1 MNGVDIL
8 AMEEIVTE
16 TTCNWWLAGLIYLTI
31 AIVCAVIG
39 FFIGNDCKVFDIL
52 LGFLVGCLV
61 GLPIWLSVY
70 VVTNTPVA
78 YENQY
83 KVTVTDEVSMNEFME
98 KYEII
103 EQDGKIYTVR
113 ERD

>member
-1 MNGVDIL
+1 MSGVDIL
-8 AMEEIVTE
+8 AMEEIITE
-16 TTCNWWLAGLIYLTI
+16 TTCDWWLAGLIYLAI
-31 AIVCAVIG
+31 AIVGGVIG

-52 LGFLVGCLV
+52 LGFLVGCLA

-70 VVTNTPVA
+70 AVTNTPVA

-83 KVTVTDEVSMNEFME
+83 KVTVTDEVSMNEFMG